1 MFQSEISKAPQEER
15 TPRNYLCGRCVLDVW
30 SLTSVFLFFQ
40 KHKEGAKRAS
50 SSDVISAAT
59 VSSVHSAARAASTSV
74 RNLSCRSLPQNE
86 GLSSEERQ
94 QCDPDSSTSVDWVQN
109 LIIYC

>member
-1 MFQSEISKAPQEER
+1 M
-15 TPRNYLCGRCVLDVW
+15 
-30 SLTSVFLFFQ
+30 SVFFFFQ
-40 KHKEGAKRAS
+40 KDKEGAKRAS

-59 VSSVHSAARAASTSV
+59 VSSVHSAAPAASTSV

-86 GLSSEERQ
+86 GLSSEEREQ
-94 QCDPDSSTSVDWVQN
+94 RDPDSSTIVDWVQN